1 MVDAIDNDPRTFGE
15 RVASSRRRGGMSQAD
30 LAKALSKSESWVSQV
45 ERDILPVERIS
56 VLHALADALG
66 ASILELKPE
75 AGLDAAPAPERFAE
89 LELLRLTL
97 TGHPTPDVLGDAEAA
112 AETPISADDIRSRVD
127 AVWGLAEAS
136 MVADASEALAAL
148 VPDLERAVRAATGR
162 QQQELL
168 HLLGRTYEA
177 AAACLARY
185 GEADAAWL
193 AADRALAAAER
204 SRQPL
209 GVFAAQLRMAHAFVA
224 LGQLEQ
230 AEHVVAA
237 SVTALTPLAAGD
249 AAAPEAQALLG
260 ATYLAQAVIGSRG
273 GDRATARA
281 AVKQARS
288 LAARLGDGRNDFNT
302 EFGPTSVELQAISTA
317 VDLGDAGEAL
327 ELADALDVAS
337 LSSERRSRLHID
349 LARAHAQRRRT
360 ADALAA
366 LLAAED
372 EAPEY
377 VAGSEAAR
385 ATARDLLSLAGR
397 RPPNAL
403 AALARRIGVAV

>member
-1 MVDAIDNDPRTFGE
+1 MVDAFENDPRTFGE
-15 RVASSRRRGGMSQAD
+15 RVASARRRGGMSQAD
-30 LAKALSKSESWVSQV
+30 LAVALSRSESWVSQV

-97 TGHPTPDVLGDAEAA
+97 TGHPAPELLGDANAEAPVSA
-112 AETPISADDIRSRVD
+112 AEVSGRVD
-127 AVWGLAEAS
+127 AVWGLADAS

-148 VPDLERAVRAATGR
+148 IPDLERAVRVATGR
-162 QQQELL
+162 QQRDLL

-177 AAACLARY
+177 AATCLARY

-204 SRQPL
+204 SGQPL

-224 LGQLEQ
+224 LDQLEQ
-230 AEHVVAA
+230 AEHVAAA
-237 SVTALTPLAAGD
+237 SVAALLPLADGD
-249 AAAPEAQALLG
+249 GAAPEALSLLG
-260 ATYLAQAVIGSRG
+260 ATYLAQAVIAARA
-273 GDRATARA
+273 GDRATARG
-281 AVKQARS
+281 AVKQARA
-288 LAARLGDGRNDFNT
+288 LAARLGVDRNDFNT
-302 EFGPTSVELQAISTA
+302 EFGPTNVELQAISTA
-317 VDLGDAGEAL
+317 VDLADAGEAL
-327 ELADALDVAS
+327 ELADALDDTV
-337 LSSERRSRLHID
+337 LSPERRSRLHID
-349 LARAHAQRRRT
+349 LARAHTQRRRT

-377 VAGSEAAR
+377 VASSEAAR

-403 AALARRIGVAV
+403 ADLARRIGVAP

>member
-1 MVDAIDNDPRTFGE
+1 
-15 RVASSRRRGGMSQAD
+15 MSQAD
-30 LAKALSKSESWVSQV
+30 LATALGKSESWVSQV
-45 ERDILPVERIS
+45 ERDILAVERIS

-97 TGHPTPDVLGDAEAA
+97 TGHPAPDVLGDGGAG
-112 AETPISADDIRSRVD
+112 PSLSADEVRGRVD
-127 AVWGLAEAS
+127 AVWGLADAS
-136 MVADASEALAAL
+136 MVADASEALAGL
-148 VPDLERAVRAATGR
+148 LPDLERAVRTTTGH
-162 QQQELL
+162 QQKELL

-177 AAACLARY
+177 AATCLARY

-224 LGQLEQ
+224 LDQLEQ

-237 SVTALTPLAAGD
+237 SVTALSPLASGD
-249 AAAPEAQALLG
+249 AATPESQSLLG
-260 ATYLAQAVIGSRG
+260 ATYLAQAVIGARS
-273 GDRATARA
+273 GDRSTARG

-288 LAARLGDGRNDFNT
+288 LAARVGDDRNDFNT
-302 EFGPTSVELQAISTA
+302 EFGPTTVELQAISTA

-327 ELADALDVAS
+327 ELADALDVGS
-337 LSSERRSRLHID
+337 LSPERRSRLHID

-360 ADALAA
+360 ADALTA

-385 ATARDLLSLAGR
+385 ATVRDLLSLAGR

-403 AALARRIGVAV
+403 AGLARRIGVAN